1 MKALV
6 ECGAEV
12 IALSRTEADLRSL
25 KQEVHYNVFCT
36 LNACLF
42 SGHHFIETKDP

>member
-12 IALSRTEADLRSL
+12 IALSRTEADLHSL

-36 LNACLF
+36 CMFVFGPLLYRNQ
-42 SGHHFIETKDP
+42 